1 MEESPHR
8 TKNLLI
14 IPVYNNTAMLESLM
28 RDIAGIHQDVPG
40 GIEAIMV
47 VDGSPDDSYCQ
58 LQRLLPQQLFPS
70 RLISLSRNFGSFAAI
85 RAGLAAS
92 DGDYY
97 AVMAADLQDPP
108 EAIRDFFLRLR
119 HGDCDVVFGRRE
131 GRDDPA
137 GKTFTS
143 NLFWWFYRKYVH
155 PDMPKGGVDIFG
167 CARNVRDQIVR
178 MEESR
183 SSLVGL
189 LVWIGFRRA
198 EVPYIRRKRP
208 SGKSGWSIKR
218 RLRYMIDSTF
228 AFSQTPIHL
237 IILTGAVV
245 LMLSIAYLLLLFMLS
260 TLGLIGDARG
270 FPTLAGL
277 VVGFGSLNLLAIG
290 VVGQYAWRGY
300 ENSKHRPQYILLS
313 DHAYNQTPSSKSIA
327 NP

>member
-1 MEESPHR
+1 MEKARPI
-8 TKNLLI
+8 KNLLV
-14 IPVYNNTAMLESLM
+14 IPVYNNAAMLESLM
-28 RDIAGIHQDVPG
+28 QDIACIHESVPA
-40 GIEAIMV
+40 GIEVVMV
-47 VDGSPDDSYCQ
+47 VDGSPDDSYRQ
-58 LQRLLPQQLFPS
+58 LQRLLPGQPFPS

-85 RAGLAAS
+85 RAGLSAC

-108 EAIRDFFLRLR
+108 EAIRDFFLRLNE
-119 HGDCDVVFGRRE
+119 GDCDVVFGRRE

-143 NLFWWFYRKYVH
+143 NLFWWFYRNYVH

-189 LVWIGFRRA
+189 LVWVGFRRA
-198 EVPYIRRKRP
+198 EVPYTRRKRP

-237 IILTGAVV
+237 IVLTGAVV
-245 LMLSIAYLLLLFMLS
+245 LTLSIAYLLLLFALS
-260 TLGLIGDARG
+260 TLGLIGNARG

-277 VVGFGSLNLLAIG
+277 VVVFGSLNLLAIG

-300 ENSKHRPQYILLS
+300 ENSKQRPQFIVLTDQRYNHPESPTS
-313 DHAYNQTPSSKSIA
+313 DRA
-327 NP
+327 